1 MKNIEYFKS
10 VYDCST
16 VDLAFK
22 LLLSTLNSYYG
33 PDYYVDWKKVQ
44 QNIVLI
50 EVELA
55 ILSTLCGKP
64 DIRSSAVKLFEQYP
78 QIAKALPILIAT
90 RGDVNIV
97 SSYDEGTV
105 KTYRFE
111 EPGSKG
117 TLRFGA
123 GTSSLA
129 AESSGRW
136 TQSKAEM
143 YADFI
148 VETGIVDM
156 LSKLKDVVDYA
167 RGVEVGLDSNT
178 RKNRSGKSA
187 VLAFQPCINALTA
200 KIPDLGYLQ
209 EATYSNISGLGLQLP
224 EKYQDVRWDFVLFS
238 KSNPKKMLLSEINHY
253 GTSGSKP
260 SAISREYTERFRELK
275 DHGLEFLWVTDGF
288 GWSKMKVPLYE
299 AFQSIEHVTTIKL
312 ARDGYLEY
320 VLRKYIVV

>member
-10 VYDCST
+10 VYGCST
-16 VDLAFK
+16 VDSAFK

-44 QNIVLI
+44 RNIAHI

-78 QIAKALPILIAT
+78 HIAMALPILIAT
-90 RGDVNIV
+90 RGEVNIV
-97 SSYDEGTV
+97 SNYAEGTI

-111 EPGSKG
+111 EPRSRG
-117 TLRFGA
+117 TLRFST

-136 TQSKAEM
+136 TQSQAEM

-187 VLAFQPCINALTA
+187 VLAFQPCIKALSSR
-200 KIPDLGYLQ
+200 IPDLGYLQ
-209 EATYSNISGLGLQLP
+209 EATYGQIGDLGLLLP
-224 EKYQDVRWDFVLFS
+224 DKYKKVRWDFLLFS
-238 KSNPKKMLLSEINHY
+238 KSNPQKMLLSEINHY
-253 GTSGSKP
+253 GTTGSKP

-275 DHGLEFLWVTDGF
+275 DHGIEFLWVTDGI
-288 GWSKMKVPLYE
+288 GWNKMKDPLYE
-299 AFQSIEHVTTIKL
+299 AFQSIENVTTIKL
-312 ARDGYLEY
+312 ARDGYLEFI
-320 VLRKYIVV
+320 LRKYIIV